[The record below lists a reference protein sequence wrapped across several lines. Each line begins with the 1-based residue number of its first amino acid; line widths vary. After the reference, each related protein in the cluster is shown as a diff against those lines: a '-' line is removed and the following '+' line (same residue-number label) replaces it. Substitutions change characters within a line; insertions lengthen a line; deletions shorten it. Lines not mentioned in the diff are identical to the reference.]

1 MAVTDRSRQATAP
14 GLRRTIVL
22 ATGDTVA
29 FNAVTAIGLLS
40 HGELTGMAAL
50 AEIVTIATPFA
61 LGWFAVAPLL
71 GAFRGDVV
79 AQPRQMLS
87 RTALA
92 WLVALP
98 IGLLLWSLVRQKS
111 VQPAFAIVTFIT
123 NLIVL
128 GGWRGVFA
136 WLAAREQGK

>member
-14 GLRRTIVL
+14 GLRRIIVL
-22 ATGDTVA
+22 AAGDTVA

-79 AQPRQMLS
+79 AQPRHMLS